1 MATYYVS
8 QRSGSDSNNGLSA
21 AAPFK
26 TISYA
31 FYALGNTTAENKII
45 INDSA
50 TYFVTQSSAP
60 GSGATND
67 TNQIIATTH
76 HLVSN
81 LRIKTGSEPNGTGC
95 KPVFDGDGGAG
106 TVAQF
111 AFKFYENAPA
121 NAWTIEG
128 IRFQNF
134 EGPNEYHA
142 PLMQTVSTKV
152 VKVRDCEFYNISGSG
167 IYCEGHNGEIL
178 RCRFEDVEDYAIHM
192 ANGTTSHPPTHIE
205 NCLIYHTGLGAVKAT
220 LVGGTVE
227 HCTIYRS
234 GEDAR
239 VSAKNR
245 SYAYAVF
252 AKNANYNIIK
262 DSCQGSAALRAANT
276 SYNIIT
282 GTTRNSTSG
291 GGTTGVYDYYN
302 DILGTGDLK
311 ATDPLLIDPGSIT
324 GSSNYEIKVD
334 SPARGLAITS
344 TSGEDI
350 RFRSRQWKFKHAVLG
365 YTSSY
370 TMAPHDAGCYEFT
383 HSGFLGFDSKN
394 IKAINGS
401 PV

>member
-8 QRSGSDSNNGLSA
+8 QRDGTDSGGGTDPAS
-21 AAPFK
+21 PYK

-31 FYALGNTTAENKII
+31 FYALGNTTAENTIV
-45 INDSA
+45 INDSE
-50 TYFVTQSSAP
+50 TYFVTQSTAP
-60 GSGATND
+60 GAGGTNA

-81 LRIKTGSEPNGTGC
+81 LTITTGSGC

-128 IRFQNF
+128 LRFQNF

-142 PLMQTVSTKV
+142 PLMQTISTKV
-152 VKVRDCEFYNISGSG
+152 VNVEDCEFYNISGSG
-167 IYCEGHNGEIL
+167 IYCEGHNGNIL
-178 RCRFEDVEDYAIHM
+178 RCKFENIEDYAIHM
-192 ANGTTSHPPTHIE
+192 ANGTISHPPTLIE
-205 NCLIYHTGLGAVKAT
+205 NCLIYHIGLGAIKAT

-262 DSCQGSAALRAANT
+262 DSCQGSAGLRAANT
-276 SYNIIT
+276 TYNVVT
-282 GTTRNSTSG
+282 GTTRNATAG

-302 DILGTGDLK
+302 DVLGTGDAK
-311 ATDPLLIDPGSIT
+311 ATDPLLVNPGSIT
-324 GSSNYEIKVD
+324 GSASYELQKD
-334 SPARGLAITS
+334 SPARGHAVTS
-344 TSGEDI
+344 TSIEDI
-350 RFRSRQWKFKHAVLG
+350 RRRCREWAFPHSVNG
-365 YTSSY
+365 YITMTDVGRYS
-370 TMAPHDAGCYEFT
+370 MAPNDAGCYEYSPT
-383 HSGFLGFDSKN
+383 SWAGVESKN
-394 IKAINGS
+394 IGSINGVS
-401 PV
+401 R